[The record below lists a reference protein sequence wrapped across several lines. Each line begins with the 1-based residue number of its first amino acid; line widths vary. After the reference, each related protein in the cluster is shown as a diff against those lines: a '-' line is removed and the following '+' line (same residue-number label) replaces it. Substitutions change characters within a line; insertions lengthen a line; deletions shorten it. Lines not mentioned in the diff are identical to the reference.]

1 MTIGHLFFAVMTTD
15 HMLVAIEFEERDL
28 IRFYGDT
35 YRCPRFVF
43 AKIGRSAVK
52 ELRQAVPRGK
62 GL

>member
-1 MTIGHLFFAVMTTD
+1 MTTD